1 MMVLRS
7 KYKSEGGGRE
17 AVQEEVTEI
26 QLESWKKTLT
36 VYAGINYE

>member
-7 KYKSEGGGRE
+7 KYKSECGGRE